1 MQSGEIIVEQL
12 KAVGINA
19 TIKPVEWQT
28 WLSDVYSAKQYQATI
43 VGFDGTL
50 APSDWLQKYTS
61 TSSKNIAQFS
71 SEAYDE
77 AFDKAYNTVDDA
89 EKAQYYKE
97 CEMILA
103 QEAASV
109 YIQDPANFVA
119 VRSNLEGFE
128 FYPIA
133 ALDLSTV
140 YYTK

>member
-1 MQSGEIIVEQL
+1 
-12 KAVGINA
+12 
-19 TIKPVEWQT
+19 
-28 WLSDVYSAKQYQATI
+28 
-43 VGFDGTL
+43 
-50 APSDWLQKYTS
+50 
-61 TSSKNIAQFS
+61 
-71 SEAYDE
+71 
-77 AFDKAYNTVDDA
+77 
-89 EKAQYYKE
+89 
-97 CEMILA
+97 MILA